1 MRELKLN
8 YLDKVQLETANFLNE
23 RIKHDF
29 IRPDRELTL
38 DLTIKEAELLASA
51 NDSIRAQ
58 ADSGALKDL
67 HTRFTNAQS
76 RVASEYFTVR
86 EQLSKTLQIIES
98 KENEIYTRLV
108 EEFDFNTVKLHG
120 QGGSFIDLLGLST
133 GDNAF
138 SNLTIVESAI
148 EKDHEASDQLKNI
161 QGELHS
167 FIGVKYHIF
176 QLESELKEAYLV
188 HVSKGEE
195 DTTARDELNVFK
207 VARDNYERSFNRH
220 GVADHAKSEY
230 EAFTAQ
236 IHELAE
242 GRAKALINDFKE
254 YDQAYTER
262 QRVYSTFSE
271 GTTSEA
277 MQAFRNDL
285 LQHLAG
291 SIIVKEHRQRY
302 QKEQFDRYLSSLQ
315 YQRLYS
321 RGLNL
326 RQFCTE
332 YANMIEVLIEDSHND
347 RSPKIEANY
356 DDFGE
361 RTVRPFN
368 ATIFYY
374 FFSADRRK
382 RTLAQWF
389 LAAARYPNERVRR
402 AYLRFF
408 A

>member
-67 HTRFTNAQS
+67 HTRVTNAQS

-86 EQLSKTLQIIES
+86 EQLSKTIQIIES

-120 QGGSFIDLLGLST
+120 QGGGFIDLLGLST

-148 EKDHEASDQLKNI
+148 EKDHEASEQLKNI

-176 QLESELKEAYLV
+176 QLESELKEAYLL

-220 GVADHAKSEY
+220 GVADHAKAEY

-236 IHELAE
+236 IHELA
-242 GRAKALINDFKE
+242 
-254 YDQAYTER
+254 
-262 QRVYSTFSE
+262 
-271 GTTSEA
+271 
-277 MQAFRNDL
+277 
-285 LQHLAG
+285 
-291 SIIVKEHRQRY
+291 
-302 QKEQFDRYLSSLQ
+302 
-315 YQRLYS
+315 
-321 RGLNL
+321 
-326 RQFCTE
+326 
-332 YANMIEVLIEDSHND
+332 
-347 RSPKIEANY
+347 
-356 DDFGE
+356 
-361 RTVRPFN
+361 
-368 ATIFYY
+368 
-374 FFSADRRK
+374 
-382 RTLAQWF
+382 
-389 LAAARYPNERVRR
+389 
-402 AYLRFF
+402 
-408 A
+408 